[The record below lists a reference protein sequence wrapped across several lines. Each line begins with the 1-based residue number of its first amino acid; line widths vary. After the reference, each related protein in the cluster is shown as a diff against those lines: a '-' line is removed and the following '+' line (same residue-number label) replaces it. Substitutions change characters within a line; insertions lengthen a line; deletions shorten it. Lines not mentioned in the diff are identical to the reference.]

1 MMRPC
6 VALLLLLAASC
17 ANTMDDNSGRMEYTV
32 SNLSD
37 LHSWD
42 PQEQGSGQPAYDSVL
57 GWGDEVLPVLVAH
70 ITDQRKTQIF
80 EPQTGRNPTVGDA
93 CFFIL
98 LRLKKLS
105 WKSFADDGVF
115 VSSAFSNPLFCLQWD
130 GPGAKKRVQERM
142 LALIAAA
149 TPP

>member
-1 MMRPC
+1 MTRPC
-6 VALLLLLAASC
+6 GALLLLLAASC

-98 LRLKKLS
+98 LRLKKLG
-105 WKSFADDGVF
+105 WKTFADDGVF
-115 VSSAFSNPLFCLQWD
+115 VSSAFPNPLFCIQWD
-130 GPGAKKRVQERM
+130 GPGAKKKVQERM
-142 LALIAAA
+142 SALIAAGS
-149 TPP
+149 P